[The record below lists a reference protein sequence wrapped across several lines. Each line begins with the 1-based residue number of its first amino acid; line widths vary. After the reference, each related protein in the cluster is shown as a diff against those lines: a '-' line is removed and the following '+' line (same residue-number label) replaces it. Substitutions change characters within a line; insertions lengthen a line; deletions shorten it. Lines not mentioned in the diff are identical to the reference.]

1 MSKDDILNK
10 DNFQDYPSFHELSDL
25 RSKIHKDLIE
35 LDESFDED
43 ISSAFVDSEVSK
55 ELYDLHTQITSITGL
70 VYLDE
75 LFHTMDINSHTHHA
89 DFIEGLQDI
98 INSTEDYDDSF
109 FVELDDYEWDFDW
122 NDRLRTVRKK
132 LNTVS
137 LDNRLELL
145 VKLRKQVLRR
155 LDKAFEFWGK
165 PKERLSQIL
174 TEPKKIINFINHYL
188 LVQSFENYDISM
200 IFSKQLRTYI
210 KSRPFFPLITLED
223 LFSEITRLIEI
234 AIKHG
239 FNDVAIFL
247 ESIFNRFFILS

>member
-25 RSKIHKDLIE
+25 RSKIQKDLIE

-43 ISSAFVDSEVSK
+43 ISSAFVDSEVSS

-89 DFIEGLQDI
+89 DFIEVLQSV

-109 FVELDDYEWDFDW
+109 FVELDNHEWDFDW
-122 NDRLRTVRKK
+122 NDKLSTVRKK
-132 LNTVS
+132 LNIVP

-145 VKLRKQVLRR
+145 VRLRKRVLRR

-165 PKERLSQIL
+165 PKERLYQIL
-174 TEPKKIINFINHYL
+174 TEPKKIINFIDHYL
-188 LVQSFENYDISM
+188 LVQSFENYDGSM
-200 IFSKQLRTYI
+200 IFTKQLRTYI
-210 KSRPFFPLITLED
+210 ESRPLFPLITLEN
-223 LFSEITRLIEI
+223 LFSEITRLTEI
-234 AIKHG
+234 ATELG
-239 FNDVAIFL
+239 FIDVALFL
-247 ESIFNRFFILS
+247 ESIFNRFLS